1 MRRILFLIA
10 AALTVS
16 LAHAQEVGNVGTSA
30 QLSIIPRIDLNPYIG
45 FNSDA
50 GTDFSLSNSSL
61 YTLFEGSLGEHFS
74 YSIMNHWLSEEPASL
89 YQDTF
94 FHSDVVNW
102 CDWANL
108 TYSLGDFFVTL
119 GKSPMA
125 LGLWEQDAYDY
136 ESHFDLNST
145 MWNEMQVYQWG
156 VDVGATILDQYT
168 AMLQFSSSPFT
179 ERPFESGVF
188 SSGLMLRKDEGDF
201 NFLASLNLVG
211 VQGLS
216 GDWQNGYELDRST
229 RFIKMPCLG
238 VKYAFGDF
246 VAGLD
251 YSFRSEERFYV
262 NEMNVA
268 GTLEFTPGDKLSFLL
283 KGGYERCY
291 PISDRNSLSGNRKII
306 NPVYSLDKRFFGGLA
321 AHYFPLRDNDALRL
335 HAVVAY
341 DNGFSGLS
349 INVGALY
356 NIAIRI
362 Y

>member
-16 LAHAQEVGNVGTSA
+16 LAQAQEVGNVGTSA

-61 YTLFEGSLGEHFS
+61 YTLFEGSFGEHFS

-89 YQDTF
+89 YEDTF
-94 FHSDVVNW
+94 FHSDTNNW
-102 CDWANL
+102 LDWANL
-108 TYSLGDFFVTL
+108 TYSSGDFFVTF
-119 GKSPMA
+119 GKNPLA
-125 LGLWEQDAYDY
+125 LGVWEQDAYDY
-136 ESHFDLNST
+136 ESHFDINT
-145 MWNEMQVYQWG
+145 TAWNEMPVYQWG
-156 VDVGATILDQYT
+156 ADFGYYLTEDMYGV
-168 AMLQFSSSPFT
+168 LQLTSSPFT
-179 ERPFESGVF
+179 ETPFHNGVF
-188 SSGLMLRKDEGDF
+188 SAGAMLRNDGGDF
-201 NFLASLNLVG
+201 NYMASFNAL
-211 VQGLS
+211 GL
-216 GDWQNGYELDRST
+216 GDNT
-229 RFIKMPCLG
+229 FIKMLNAG
-238 VKYAFGDF
+238 GLYSFGDF

-251 YSFRSEERFYV
+251 LSWHYFQDIWL
-262 NEMNVA
+262 NEASAA
-268 GTLEFTPGDKLSFLL
+268 GTLEYDPSDKLNLIF
-283 KGGYERCY
+283 KAGYEDCLAM
-291 PISDRNSLSGNRKII
+291 DGF
-306 NPVYSLDKRFFGGLA
+306 PVVPGGPKSFPLYCVPGRFFGGLA

-341 DNGFSGLS
+341 DNGFPGLS